1 MRKIILA
8 ALAAVAPVVAV
19 ADPIED
25 AIEARRGYYKL
36 VNAEVTALAAMA
48 KGAMD
53 YDAAIA
59 QARADNLVAL
69 TQYSTAHLW
78 VPGSSKDDMPG
89 KTRALPAIWENGEGV
104 GAAAMQ
110 FVEAV
115 NAMQA
120 VAGQGKAEMA
130 GALGALGGSCK
141 NCHKDFRAQDF

>member
-1 MRKIILA
+1 MRTTIFTLL
-8 ALAAVAPVVAV
+8 ALALPTAIM

-25 AIEARRGYYKL
+25 AIEARQGYYKL
-36 VNAEVTALAAMA
+36 VNAEVTVLGAMA

-53 YDAAIA
+53 YDAAVA
-59 QARADNLVAL
+59 QARADNLAAL
-69 TQYSTAHLW
+69 TRYSTAHLW
-78 VPGSSKDDMPG
+78 VPGSSKDDVPG
-89 KTRALPAIWENGEGV
+89 KTRALPAIWENGAGV

-115 NAMQA
+115 ANMQA

-130 GALGALGGSCK
+130 GALGQLGGTCK